1 MFYASRE
8 WIQGQWHPADYVPC
22 CSTNTPGGINELR
35 DLTERALDK
44 ITDLGAT
51 YGDIRIVRRKSE
63 SVQVKN
69 GKVESLTSEE
79 EEGFGIRVIADG
91 AWGFACSMMI
101 EPEEIDRVAELA
113 IRVAKASALVQ
124 QSPVRLSPVEPAEGS
139 FEFEVLKDPFEVPV
153 EDKIDLLLDAD
164 SIMRQI
170 PEVRVSQGTMEFWH
184 TESIFA
190 STEGSYIRQVKT
202 ESGGGIEAMAASEGE
217 VQKRSYPAAGGDFA
231 ARGYEF
237 VESMD
242 LVGNAE
248 RIAREAAD
256 LLVAPQCPS
265 DTRTLI
271 LEGSMLALQVHESCG
286 HPSELD
292 RVFGTEASYAGTSF
306 LTPDKLSNFK
316 YGSDIV
322 NIAADATC
330 LGGLGSFFYDDEGV
344 PAQKVDLVREGLFVG
359 YLTSRETAAQL
370 DDDTY
375 SNGAMRADGW
385 NRIPLIRMT
394 NINLEPGDWSL
405 DEMIEDTR
413 EGLYTEAVASWSI
426 DDKRLNFEFATEVAW
441 EIKDG
446 SLGQMFKNPTYTG
459 ITPEFWA
466 SCDAIASQ
474 EEWHIWGV
482 PNCGKGEPVQ
492 TAHVG
497 HGVAPAR
504 FQNVRVGVVESQD
517 TD

>member
-1 MFYASRE
+1 M
-8 WIQGQWHPADYVPC
+8 
-22 CSTNTPGGINELR
+22 R

-164 SIMRQI
+164 SIMRQT
-170 PEVRVSQGTMEFWH
+170 PEIRVSQGTMEFWH
-184 TESIFA
+184 AESIFA

-242 LVGNAE
+242 LVCNAE

-316 YGSDIV
+316 YGSHIV
-322 NIAADATC
+322 NIVADATC

-344 PAQKVDLVREGLFVG
+344 PAQKVDLVREGL
-359 YLTSRETAAQL
+359 
-370 DDDTY
+370 
-375 SNGAMRADGW
+375 
-385 NRIPLIRMT
+385 
-394 NINLEPGDWSL
+394 
-405 DEMIEDTR
+405 
-413 EGLYTEAVASWSI
+413 
-426 DDKRLNFEFATEVAW
+426 
-441 EIKDG
+441 
-446 SLGQMFKNPTYTG
+446 
-459 ITPEFWA
+459 
-466 SCDAIASQ
+466 
-474 EEWHIWGV
+474 
-482 PNCGKGEPVQ
+482 
-492 TAHVG
+492 
-497 HGVAPAR
+497 
-504 FQNVRVGVVESQD
+504 
-517 TD
+517 